1 MIGILRWAAVCAAL
15 GIGLA
20 EAAAQ
25 GTIEG
30 TVTDRATGDPVTG
43 ATVVVKGTLRGAA
56 CDAMGRYRIAGLD
69 AGTYDLEV
77 TMLTYAPCLIPHVEV
92 RSGQTARADAALEEQ
107 REEID
112 QVVVTAVRRRDS
124 EAAVNFDV
132 RHAMMVVSGVSSQT
146 IARTQDR
153 DAGEVVRRIPGISL
167 IDDKFVIAR
176 GLSQRYNNV
185 WINGAAVPSSEAD
198 TRAFSFDLIPA
209 GQIEHIMVLKS
220 PAPEVPADFS
230 GGFIRIGTKDMPAQE
245 AVSIQYA
252 LGVNTETHF
261 RRFLFNRGSGT
272 DWLGFDNGKR
282 GVSGGIEAPLD
293 NGDAQHVTRMTREGF
308 NNDWRVRSRRPI
320 PDQRLAVA
328 FGKAWSLR
336 DGKKITLNGAVN
348 YSYSSRTYA
357 GMDNCRY
364 GVYNK
369 KEDKPEY
376 LYKYTDDQYRTTVKA
391 GAMLNVAFIGTRS
404 RYYLRNLL
412 NQVGQDRYTAREG
425 WQNISSLYVQRKAEY
440 LYTSRTTYN
449 GQVAGVHEFA
459 GSRLDWNA
467 GYSYAN
473 KHVPD
478 RRIVNLQENDLYGD
492 AHYGEMGIDQNEI
505 RRDFTRLREH
515 IASAGINYELRM
527 REGRKVAPT
536 LRTGA
541 YGEFRTRDYRARAFF
556 YRFNPS
562 NLPADFV
569 YGDVVDEILQPGNYG
584 ADKLYIYDDSNNRD
598 CYEGENLLA
607 AAYAAINLP
616 LGPLTLYA
624 GVRFEHSGMDLKSYT
639 RSKEWT
645 SKTTRYDYTDL
656 FPSVNLT
663 WKLSEAHQ
671 LRAAYGRSTN
681 RPEFREVS
689 ASTFYDFD
697 LFSIVMGNPDLKA
710 AYVQNADV
718 RYEWYPSSSESIS
731 LAVFYK
737 HFRHPIETTFRDA
750 GGSYTYTF
758 ENADAARVYGVEL
771 DVRKN
776 LGFMGLPAFSL
787 SLNAS
792 WIHSRVRFGD
802 GSLEHDHP
810 MQGQSPYLVNCG
822 LFYQPER
829 AGLTVGL
836 LYNRIGKRIVGIGRA
851 DLSGGGTVDND
862 IPDMYE
868 MPRDAL
874 DVVVTKKLGRW
885 ELRLSARDVLA
896 QSVRFCQFPRYTD
909 DEGREHERIEV
920 TKRFRPG
927 CTFSLGASVSF

>member
-681 RPEFREVS
+681 RPEFREGS

-758 ENADAARVYGVEL
+758 ETPTPP
-771 DVRKN
+771 
-776 LGFMGLPAFSL
+776 GFTAWS
-787 SLNAS
+787 STCAKTSAS
-792 WIHSRVRFGD
+792 WGCRPS
-802 GSLEHDHP
+802 
-810 MQGQSPYLVNCG
+810 
-822 LFYQPER
+822 
-829 AGLTVGL
+829 
-836 LYNRIGKRIVGIGRA
+836 
-851 DLSGGGTVDND
+851 
-862 IPDMYE
+862 
-868 MPRDAL
+868 
-874 DVVVTKKLGRW
+874 
-885 ELRLSARDVLA
+885 
-896 QSVRFCQFPRYTD
+896 
-909 DEGREHERIEV
+909 
-920 TKRFRPG
+920 RFRSTPPG
-927 CTFSLGASVSF
+927 FTAGCVSATDRSSTTVPCRASRPIWSTAGSSTSPSAPA

>member
-77 TMLTYAPCLIPHVEV
+77 TMLTYAPCLIPDVEV

-478 RRIVNLQENDLYGD
+478 RRIVNLQENCLLY
-492 AHYGEMGIDQNEI
+492 
-505 RRDFTRLREH
+505 
-515 IASAGINYELRM
+515 
-527 REGRKVAPT
+527 
-536 LRTGA
+536 
-541 YGEFRTRDYRARAFF
+541 
-556 YRFNPS
+556 
-562 NLPADFV
+562 
-569 YGDVVDEILQPGNYG
+569 
-584 ADKLYIYDDSNNRD
+584 
-598 CYEGENLLA
+598 
-607 AAYAAINLP
+607 
-616 LGPLTLYA
+616 
-624 GVRFEHSGMDLKSYT
+624 
-639 RSKEWT
+639 T
-645 SKTTRYDYTDL
+645 S
-656 FPSVNLT
+656 
-663 WKLSEAHQ
+663 
-671 LRAAYGRSTN
+671 
-681 RPEFREVS
+681 
-689 ASTFYDFD
+689 
-697 LFSIVMGNPDLKA
+697 
-710 AYVQNADV
+710 
-718 RYEWYPSSSESIS
+718 
-731 LAVFYK
+731 
-737 HFRHPIETTFRDA
+737 
-750 GGSYTYTF
+750 
-758 ENADAARVYGVEL
+758 DAA
-771 DVRKN
+771 
-776 LGFMGLPAFSL
+776 
-787 SLNAS
+787 
-792 WIHSRVRFGD
+792 
-802 GSLEHDHP
+802 
-810 MQGQSPYLVNCG
+810 
-822 LFYQPER
+822 
-829 AGLTVGL
+829 
-836 LYNRIGKRIVGIGRA
+836 
-851 DLSGGGTVDND
+851 
-862 IPDMYE
+862 
-868 MPRDAL
+868 
-874 DVVVTKKLGRW
+874 
-885 ELRLSARDVLA
+885 
-896 QSVRFCQFPRYTD
+896 
-909 DEGREHERIEV
+909 DE
-920 TKRFRPG
+920 
-927 CTFSLGASVSF
+927 

>member
-56 CDAMGRYRIAGLD
+56 CDAMGHYRIAGLD

-77 TMLTYAPCLIPHVEV
+77 TMLTYAPCLIPDVEV
-92 RSGQTARADAALEEQ
+92 RSGRTARADAALEEQ

-112 QVVVTAVRRRDS
+112 QIVVTAVRRRDS

-153 DAGEVVRRIPGISL
+153 DAGEVVSRIPGISL

-252 LGVNTETHF
+252 LGVNTQTHF

-357 GMDNCRY
+357 GMDNCRF

-391 GAMLNVAFIGTRS
+391 GAMLNAAFIGTRS

-449 GQVAGVHEFA
+449 GQAAGVHEFA

-492 AHYGEMGIDQNEI
+492 AHYGEMGIGQNEI

-556 YRFNPS
+556 YRFDPS

-584 ADKLYIYDDSNNRD
+584 SDKL
-598 CYEGENLLA
+598 
-607 AAYAAINLP
+607 
-616 LGPLTLYA
+616 
-624 GVRFEHSGMDLKSYT
+624 
-639 RSKEWT
+639 
-645 SKTTRYDYTDL
+645 
-656 FPSVNLT
+656 
-663 WKLSEAHQ
+663 
-671 LRAAYGRSTN
+671 
-681 RPEFREVS
+681 
-689 ASTFYDFD
+689 
-697 LFSIVMGNPDLKA
+697 
-710 AYVQNADV
+710 
-718 RYEWYPSSSESIS
+718 
-731 LAVFYK
+731 
-737 HFRHPIETTFRDA
+737 
-750 GGSYTYTF
+750 
-758 ENADAARVYGVEL
+758 
-771 DVRKN
+771 
-776 LGFMGLPAFSL
+776 
-787 SLNAS
+787 
-792 WIHSRVRFGD
+792 
-802 GSLEHDHP
+802 
-810 MQGQSPYLVNCG
+810 
-822 LFYQPER
+822 
-829 AGLTVGL
+829 
-836 LYNRIGKRIVGIGRA
+836 
-851 DLSGGGTVDND
+851 
-862 IPDMYE
+862 
-868 MPRDAL
+868 
-874 DVVVTKKLGRW
+874 
-885 ELRLSARDVLA
+885 
-896 QSVRFCQFPRYTD
+896 
-909 DEGREHERIEV
+909 
-920 TKRFRPG
+920 
-927 CTFSLGASVSF
+927 

>member
-639 RSKEWT
+639 RSKDVDE
-645 SKTTRYDYTDL
+645 
-656 FPSVNLT
+656 
-663 WKLSEAHQ
+663 
-671 LRAAYGRSTN
+671 
-681 RPEFREVS
+681 
-689 ASTFYDFD
+689 
-697 LFSIVMGNPDLKA
+697 
-710 AYVQNADV
+710 QN
-718 RYEWYPSSSESIS
+718 
-731 LAVFYK
+731 
-737 HFRHPIETTFRDA
+737 HP
-750 GGSYTYTF
+750 
-758 ENADAARVYGVEL
+758 L
-771 DVRKN
+771 
-776 LGFMGLPAFSL
+776 
-787 SLNAS
+787 
-792 WIHSRVRFGD
+792 
-802 GSLEHDHP
+802 
-810 MQGQSPYLVNCG
+810 
-822 LFYQPER
+822 
-829 AGLTVGL
+829 
-836 LYNRIGKRIVGIGRA
+836 
-851 DLSGGGTVDND
+851 
-862 IPDMYE
+862 
-868 MPRDAL
+868 
-874 DVVVTKKLGRW
+874 
-885 ELRLSARDVLA
+885 
-896 QSVRFCQFPRYTD
+896 
-909 DEGREHERIEV
+909 
-920 TKRFRPG
+920 
-927 CTFSLGASVSF
+927 